1 MSRLFVDMD
10 GTLSVFRKID
20 AIEELYEQGFFISQE
35 PHQNVVDAVKL
46 FIKSNPETEVYIL
59 SAYLVDSKYA
69 LEEKN
74 KWLDRYVPE
83 IPQENRIFVP
93 CGSCKR
99 DSIENVNENDFLLD
113 DYTHNLNEWS
123 PPAHGIKLMNG
134 INHTKGTWKSDKVFF
149 DRTPEEIVMDIE
161 SIMCLQDEVDFEM

>member
-59 SAYLVDSKYA
+59 
-69 LEEKN
+69 
-74 KWLDRYVPE
+74 
-83 IPQENRIFVP
+83 
-93 CGSCKR
+93 
-99 DSIENVNENDFLLD
+99 
-113 DYTHNLNEWS
+113 LNEWS